1 MRSQRLSRLIGDDEA
16 EALYEAWEM
25 ARGAWSAHLK
35 TQPAPRYDELVDLFA
50 NQIERRRAWAKRC
63 NGAAAAHVSDNAA
76 DENGSGQ

>member
-63 NGAAAAHVSDNAA
+63 TGAAAAHNTDKVVSD
-76 DENGSGQ
+76 D